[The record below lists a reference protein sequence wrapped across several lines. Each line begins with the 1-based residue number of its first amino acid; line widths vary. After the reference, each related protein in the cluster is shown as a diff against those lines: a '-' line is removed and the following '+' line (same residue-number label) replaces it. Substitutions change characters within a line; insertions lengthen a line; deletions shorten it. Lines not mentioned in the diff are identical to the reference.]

1 MSRTTRKRKHSRWGA
16 NTIEEVTQ
24 QAVKYYLFR
33 SHTYVRHRKKKAVYD
48 AEFKKAGE
56 EFQAEWQHLMQSQTL
71 EGLETRDY
79 WRKYNDAPHS
89 LRYKYYVSRY
99 YVVRVEKVLEDEIAE
114 AVEEFGKRTRDG
126 YGYDER
132 RKAYRT
138 SSADSIRRKNK
149 QLCRDIMRGE
159 EYDTKPYPSHYEEK
173 QRIWDHW

>member
-24 QAVKYYLFR
+24 QAIRYYLRR
-33 SHTYVRHRKKKAVYD
+33 SHYIAKRRKDRDLYK

-56 EFQAEWQHLMQSQTL
+56 DFQAEWQQLMQSQTL
-71 EGLETRDY
+71 EGLEARDY
-79 WRKYNDAPHS
+79 WEKYNDAPHW
-89 LRYKYYVSRY
+89 LRYKHYVDRFY
-99 YVVRVEKVLEDEIAE
+99 HVRVEKVLEDEIAE
-114 AVEEFGKRTRDG
+114 AIAEFGKHTRDG

-138 SSADSIRRKNK
+138 SSAASIRQKNK
-149 QLCRDIMRGE
+149 QLCRDIKRGT
-159 EYDTKPYPSHYEEK
+159 EYDTRPYPSHYEEK